1 MVLQQTEL
9 ASGNKR
15 TVCWLPRDP
24 RVNVGSVISFA
35 KSEQTLASSEAVWSD
50 RPRGDQSQVA
60 GRRNVLGSVSW

>member
-1 MVLQQTEL
+1 MELQQAEL

-35 KSEQTLASSEAVWSD
+35 KSEQRW
-50 RPRGDQSQVA
+50 R
-60 GRRNVLGSVSW
+60 VLKQYGVIDHEEINRKWPVGGMC